1 MMLEVT
7 SAQLPKLPAGVG
19 TLSPSPLNTGSAF
32 NPFIGAGYGGWG
44 GGGGELIQSSSSLP
58 LHGFYKLLFS
68 IETKAV
74 STKL

>member
-19 TLSPSPLNTGSAF
+19 TPSPSPLNTGSAF
-32 NPFIGAGYGGWG
+32 NPFIGAGYGA
-44 GGGGELIQSSSSLP
+44 GGELIQSSSSLP